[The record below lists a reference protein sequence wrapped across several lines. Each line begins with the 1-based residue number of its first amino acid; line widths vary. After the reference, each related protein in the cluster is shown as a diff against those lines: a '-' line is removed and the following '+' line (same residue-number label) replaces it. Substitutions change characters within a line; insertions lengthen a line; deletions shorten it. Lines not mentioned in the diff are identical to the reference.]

1 MARKVRSDIKV
12 GNLEKKLG
20 VAPGTITNPDGS
32 DARSDK
38 KLGTL
43 RKEFAKEKKA
53 TTKKVVT
60 KPTVKAIKKA
70 KVSASSITNADQR
83 SASKR
88 RVKSNPKTSA
98 ALVSK
103 VSAAIRKT
111 KAK

>member
-43 RKEFAKEKKA
+43 RKEYAKVKKA
-53 TTKKVVT
+53 PAKKNPAAAPKRKSKPKISGEFLVT
-60 KPTVKAIKKA
+60 
-70 KVSASSITNADQR
+70 ADQK
-83 SASKR
+83 SAAR
-88 RVKSNPKTSA
+88 RTVKSNPKTTAS
-98 ALVSK
+98 LIKK
-103 VSAAIRKT
+103 VSAAIKKT
-111 KAK
+111 K